1 MPGETTWVPRAHLP
15 PVGIILVYN
24 LEQVPSIKPQACFF
38 ARDEVVSGWVVVK
51 VALHKY
57 LAGDQWAGGGEVSE
71 AGEGWRG
78 HAFSHL
84 PQVERASQSPPSPSS
99 LTKMTEALALPI

>member
-1 MPGETTWVPRAHLP
+1 MPGEITWVPRAHLP

-57 LAGDQWAGGGEVSE
+57 LGLCDLILGTYSSKTFISCLSGELVS
-71 AGEGWRG
+71 
-78 HAFSHL
+78 
-84 PQVERASQSPPSPSS
+84 
-99 LTKMTEALALPI
+99 LATCGSWWL

>member
-1 MPGETTWVPRAHLP
+1 MPRAHLP

-38 ARDEVVSGWVVVK
+38 ARDEVVSGWVIVK

-57 LAGDQWAGGGEVSE
+57 LAGDQWAGGGGVRSR
-71 AGEGWRG
+71 GRLEGTCL
-78 HAFSHL
+78 L
-84 PQVERASQSPPSPSS
+84 PSPPSGESIAKPTLS
-99 LTKMTEALALPI
+99 LLPHKDDRGPGTAHLKA